1 MFIVYIEDD
10 EMHKE
15 LLFIT
20 ESEELASN
28 FQSDINKSAREVR
41 EVYKLENMNRDSKEV
56 KDGINVIMEK
66 FKEKNIEIFQ
76 STVEMIIFYC
86 DHVHY
91 DEIKKLWMKI
101 FLNYWN
107 NITTLP
113 TRDLIQKK
121 LNLWLTKYEK

>member
-10 EMHKE
+10 ELHKE
-15 LLFIT
+15 LLFVT
-20 ESEELASN
+20 ESEEVASN

-56 KDGINVIMEK
+56 KDGINVIMDK

-76 STVEMIIFYC
+76 STVELIIFSC

-91 DEIKKLWMKI
+91 DEIKKL
-101 FLNYWN
+101 
-107 NITTLP
+107 
-113 TRDLIQKK
+113 
-121 LNLWLTKYEK
+121 

>member
-15 LLFIT
+15 LLFVT

-76 STVEMIIFYC
+76 STVEMIIFWC

-91 DEIKKLWMKI
+91 DEIKKL
-101 FLNYWN
+101 
-107 NITTLP
+107 
-113 TRDLIQKK
+113 
-121 LNLWLTKYEK
+121 